1 MRFTCDKCNALY
13 SIADDKVRG
22 KLVRFRCKRCQ
33 QVLLLR
39 GDGAAR
45 AGGAAQPPAPEAA
58 SAGRPGAP
66 VEWFAGLDGQEQ
78 GPIGLAELERR
89 LRSGALTQEHFFWR
103 EGMQDWLPLEQ
114 VPELAHLAGTAGA
127 RPAGLPAPPPVPRDA
142 RRDERQR
149 AVERERESA
158 LQLRREADRKAA
170 EAERRAAEAER
181 KAAEAERKAAE
192 AEARRA
198 QAAREAEQAE
208 AEIGRVD
215 TGKFSTLEG
224 GAIAPAV
231 RKVVPQASSVDESDA
246 ERKQLV
252 ERAIKRRAKAR
263 VGRHEERIADEFFSG
278 GEEGLDDE
286 SLPPPPVAGDASEL
300 AQRLHQESIHEEY
313 AILEGNDPEAQR
325 RRQERDAEVARVAA
339 AQAGV
344 RSQKRR
350 LAMALLSMG
359 LVIAVLGGL
368 LALAQVQ
375 GWFSAFGG
383 LSLQDADGE
392 LLDLELAQAGNLS
405 PEEARRLR
413 ERLLTSRKAGARRNG
428 KRPGGAGK
436 AGRDPGAEALA
447 DVLGQGKPAL
457 SESEAALAAFY
468 GAQAGDKPESPTL
481 RGVGGVDFSAAGL
494 QLPGGL
500 GGPADPLA
508 PALAKPEVV
517 PDAPGA
523 AGGPRRLTELQIRLT
538 VQRNRPQV
546 KYCLERQLKKDSSVA
561 GKLELTVRVRPDG
574 RVEWVKVATEKFR
587 NTFLEDCLVKKVQ
600 QWMFPTFDGE
610 AYELSVPLL
619 LTAQDT
625 Y

>member
-1 MRFTCDKCNALY
+1 MRFTCHTCNALY
-13 SIADDKVRG
+13 SIADEKVQG
-22 KLVRFRCKRCQ
+22 KLVKFRCKRCQ
-33 QVLLLR
+33 QTLLLR
-39 GDGAAR
+39 EDGPVLAR
-45 AGGAAQPPAPEAA
+45 EPRVASASRPPAPTQ
-58 SAGRPGAP
+58 
-66 VEWFAGLDGQEQ
+66 WFAGLDGQEQ
-78 GPIGLAELERR
+78 GPLALDELERR
-89 LRSGALTQEHFFWR
+89 LVAGALSPEHFFWR

-114 VPELAHLAGTAGA
+114 VPELAHLAAGP
-127 RPAGLPAPPPVPRDA
+127 RPAAPPPAPNG
-142 RRDERQR
+142 RREERQR
-149 AVERERESA
+149 AVERDREAA
-158 LQLRREADRKAA
+158 LQLRREAERKAA
-170 EAERRAAEAER
+170 VEAERKALEAERRVAEAER

-215 TGKFSTLEG
+215 TGKFSTPEG
-224 GAIAPAV
+224 GAGAKAA
-231 RKVVPQASSVDESDA
+231 RKVVTQAASVDEADA

-263 VGRHEERIADEFFSG
+263 VGRHEDRVADEFFSG

-286 SLPPPPVAGDASEL
+286 SLPPPPVVGDASEL

-313 AILEGNDPEAQR
+313 AILEGTDPAAQK

-339 AQAGV
+339 MQAGV

-350 LAMALLSMG
+350 FFMALLAVG
-359 LVIAVLGGL
+359 LLVAGLGGL

-383 LSLQDADGE
+383 LSLGAADGE
-392 LLDLELAQAGNLS
+392 LLELELASAGALS
-405 PEEARRLR
+405 PEKARLLR
-413 ERLLTSRKAGARRNG
+413 ERLLAGRNARGRTNG
-428 KRPGGAGK
+428 KRASGAVRP
-436 AGRDPGAEALA
+436 GRDPGAEALA
-447 DVLGQGKPAL
+447 EVLGQGRPAL
-457 SESEAALAAFY
+457 SDSEAALAAFY
-468 GAQAGDKPESPTL
+468 QGQGGEKPESPTL
-481 RGVGGVDFSAAGL
+481 RGLPGMDLGAAGL

-500 GGPADPLA
+500 GQPADPLD
-508 PALAKPEVV
+508 PLLAKAEVA

-546 KYCLERQLKKDSSVA
+546 KYCLERQLKKDASVA
-561 GKLELTVRVRPDG
+561 GKLELVVRVKPDG
-574 RVEWVKVATEKFR
+574 KVESVRVATERFR

-600 QWMFPTFDGE
+600 QWVFPTFEGE
-610 AYELSVPLL
+610 AYDLTVPLL
-619 LTAQDT
+619 LTAQEA